1 MPIGDCDRARFHHS
15 FAASLGVSVAAAG
28 LLSSIDSNHA
38 SVASFVVHTSRL
50 GPAARY
56 NGILEV
62 STVDRN
68 RRVVAGKAGED
79 ATFCDARPTSASC
92 QHSQLKI
99 ERIPYQ

>member
-15 FAASLGVSVAAAG
+15 FAALLGVSVAAAG

-56 NGILEV
+56 SGILAV
-62 STVDRN
+62 STVERN
-68 RRVVAGKAGED
+68 RRAVAGNADKD

-92 QHSQLKI
+92 QQPQL
-99 ERIPYQ
+99 